1 MVKKSKNQLRRERAK
16 LKKQEQGQ
24 ERKVPLDKL
33 SNETNDTS
41 NNTKELNKDE
51 TKKDEIKK
59 VGDKIPDTNT
69 IQLDDI
75 VIENATVDIIPDDPN
90 FQDFKRIFSKF
101 QPVEENEDE
110 DDASKTDNSNGVGE
124 VIDNNEQNDTGDQD
138 DNDDDDDD
146 EDEDQVKKLSKRQI
160 KKTYKLPLAILKSE
174 SKNPK
179 LVEWIDADS
188 ADPRFLVYLKNLHNI
203 VEIPRHW
210 SSKGDYLSSKKG
222 VEKPPFELPKFILD
236 TGILEM
242 RNTTESDNSTLKQRM
257 RERVQPKSGQLDM
270 DFNKLYDAFFKNQK
284 KPKLLKF
291 GELYYEGLEDHKDIN
306 INTNINSNSNSN
318 LNSNLFRVGIISK
331 ELRKALGINDTDLP
345 PWVKK
350 LSILGPPPSYP
361 YMNLSEGTLID
372 ENEKN
377 LIHNI
382 GKPVENVQWG
392 KIESDEEEDD
402 DEDDDENDDQNDD
415 ENDDDEELEDT
426 EITKEGDIPID
437 SIGEEVP
444 TSKPTLND
452 EDDEPRTL
460 FSILKETKSKKDGFM
475 GKDTLL
481 YDISAESDLTG
492 KRKRDPENDNDTEND
507 TKKLHKSGGSGT
519 NSTDSKEKFR
529 F

>member
-1 MVKKSKNQLRRERAK
+1 MAKKSKNQLRRERAK
-16 LKKQEQGQ
+16 LKRQEL
-24 ERKVPLDKL
+24 EVPSTK
-33 SNETNDTS
+33 SANELNNIS
-41 NNTKELNKDE
+41 NNTIDFNKEKINKP
-51 TKKDEIKK
+51 
-59 VGDKIPDTNT
+59 GDKSSDINT
-69 IQLDDI
+69 DKETDSQLDDI

-110 DDASKTDNSNGVGE
+110 DEDDASKINNNNGIGE
-124 VIDNNEQNDTGDQD
+124 VIDNNEQNDIEDQD
-138 DNDDDDDD
+138 DDDDDD
-146 EDEDQVKKLSKRQI
+146 EDENQVKKLSKRQL

-179 LVEWIDADS
+179 LVEWIDTDS

-222 VEKPPFELPKFILD
+222 IEKPPFELPKFILD

-306 INTNINSNSNSN
+306 INTKINSNST
-318 LNSNLFRVGIISK
+318 LDSNLFRVGILSK
-331 ELRKALGINDTDLP
+331 ELRTALGINDTDLP

-350 LSILGPPPSYP
+350 LSTLGAPPSYP
-361 YMNLSEGTLID
+361 YMNLSDGTLID
-372 ENEKN
+372 ENEKT

-382 GKPVENVQWG
+382 GNPIESVQWG
-392 KIESDEEEDD
+392 KIESDEEDDD
-402 DEDDDENDDQNDD
+402 DEDEDEDEEDGNDENSEDENDN
-415 ENDDDEELEDT
+415 DEELEDAQ
-426 EITKEGDIPID
+426 ILKEGDIPIE
-437 SIGEEVP
+437 SIGEDAP
-444 TSKPTLND
+444 TRNLALSD
-452 EDDEPRTL
+452 EDDEPGTL
-460 FSILKETKSKKDGFM
+460 FRILKETKSKRDGFM
-475 GKDTLL
+475 GKDALS
-481 YDISAESDLTG
+481 YDISAESDLKG
-492 KRKRDPENDNDTEND
+492 KRKRDDQENDIEND
-507 TKKLHKSGGSGT
+507 TKKLHKSSGDT
-519 NSTDSKEKFR
+519 TKSTDTKEKFR